1 MSMLIKNVAS
11 ENLSRPKQRTT
22 GRQNPAHAGM
32 NLKCTTLTVGE
43 YAKPRSRGDEPYRF
57 KNNGFNKY
65 SIHAKMPI
73 AGNEKM
79 IGRLEAGDNA

>member
-1 MSMLIKNVAS
+1 M
-11 ENLSRPKQRTT
+11 NLSDGVQRLAL
-22 GRQNPAHAGM
+22 RS
-32 NLKCTTLTVGE
+32 
-43 YAKPRSRGDEPYRF
+43 KPRSRGDEPYRF

>member
-1 MSMLIKNVAS
+1 
-11 ENLSRPKQRTT
+11 
-22 GRQNPAHAGM
+22 M
-32 NLKCTTLTVGE
+32 NLLLCRQVRVRWS
-43 YAKPRSRGDEPYRF
+43 KPRSRGDEPYRF

>member
-1 MSMLIKNVAS
+1 
-11 ENLSRPKQRTT
+11 
-22 GRQNPAHAGM
+22 M
-32 NLKCTTLTVGE
+32 NLRRCSPRSHTSP
-43 YAKPRSRGDEPYRF
+43 KPRSRGDEPYRF

>member
-1 MSMLIKNVAS
+1 
-11 ENLSRPKQRTT
+11 
-22 GRQNPAHAGM
+22 M
-32 NLKCTTLTVGE
+32 NLDALRQQGGCR
-43 YAKPRSRGDEPYRF
+43 AKPRSRGDDPYRF

>member
-1 MSMLIKNVAS
+1 MNPSAAGFFS
-11 ENLSRPKQRTT
+11 G
-22 GRQNPAHAGM
+22 GRS
-32 NLKCTTLTVGE
+32 
-43 YAKPRSRGDEPYRF
+43 KPRSRGDEPYRF

>member
-1 MSMLIKNVAS
+1 MNPQKNSVDVCF
-11 ENLSRPKQRTT
+11 T
-22 GRQNPAHAGM
+22 
-32 NLKCTTLTVGE
+32 
-43 YAKPRSRGDEPYRF
+43 AKPRSRGDEPYRF

-79 IGRLEAGDNA
+79 IGRLEAGNNA

>member
-1 MSMLIKNVAS
+1 MNPR
-11 ENLSRPKQRTT
+11 SRRRKKRITT
-22 GRQNPAHAGM
+22 
-32 NLKCTTLTVGE
+32 
-43 YAKPRSRGDEPYRF
+43 KPRSRGDEPYRF

>member
-1 MSMLIKNVAS
+1 M
-11 ENLSRPKQRTT
+11 
-22 GRQNPAHAGM
+22 NPFLEHGKA
-32 NLKCTTLTVGE
+32 TVTP
-43 YAKPRSRGDEPYRF
+43 KPRSRGDEPYRF

>member
-1 MSMLIKNVAS
+1 M
-11 ENLSRPKQRTT
+11 NLFRVPSCPTQRT
-22 GRQNPAHAGM
+22 
-32 NLKCTTLTVGE
+32 
-43 YAKPRSRGDEPYRF
+43 KPRSRGDEPYRF

>member
-1 MSMLIKNVAS
+1 
-11 ENLSRPKQRTT
+11 
-22 GRQNPAHAGM
+22 M
-32 NLKCTTLTVGE
+32 NLIQNKISGIQCT
-43 YAKPRSRGDEPYRF
+43 KPRSRGDEPYRF

>member
-1 MSMLIKNVAS
+1 M
-11 ENLSRPKQRTT
+11 
-22 GRQNPAHAGM
+22 NPTVPPS
-32 NLKCTTLTVGE
+32 LFLTMT
-43 YAKPRSRGDEPYRF
+43 KPRSRGDEPYRF

>member
-1 MSMLIKNVAS
+1 
-11 ENLSRPKQRTT
+11 
-22 GRQNPAHAGM
+22 M
-32 NLKCTTLTVGE
+32 NLQIRTFNVGPR
-43 YAKPRSRGDEPYRF
+43 AKPRSRGDEPYRF